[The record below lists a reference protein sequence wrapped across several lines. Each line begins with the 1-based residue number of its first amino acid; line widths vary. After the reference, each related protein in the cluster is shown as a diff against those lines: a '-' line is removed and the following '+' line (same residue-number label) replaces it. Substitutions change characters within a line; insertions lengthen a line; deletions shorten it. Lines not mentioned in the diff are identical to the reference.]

1 MIKKAVA
8 PLPAS
13 YFRLVRQFPLTSI
26 RDEEHLDTAQEMIDR
41 LLEEDLDHGKQ
52 EYLDALTDLVE
63 TYKNEHYFLPDA
75 SEAEVL
81 RELLRA
87 NDLTEPDLAKKTKI
101 SRTTLAAV
109 LSGQR
114 QLSRP
119 QIVTLS
125 RYFGVSAAAF
135 LPE

>member
-41 LLEEDLDHGKQ
+41 LLEEDLD
-52 EYLDALTDLVE
+52 ALTDLVE
-63 TYKNEHYFLPDA
+63 TYENEHYFLPDA